1 MPTLT
6 FKVTAA
12 EARTIRAR
20 ARAAKGTVSTYL
32 RAAALPAPAKRAH
45 VKVVMKRHP
54 LSGLPYVAFPVGPK
68 VTAEEIKEALADF
81 P

>member
-12 EARTIRAR
+12 EAQIIRAR

-32 RAAALPAPAKRAH
+32 RAAALPAPAKPAP
-45 VKVVMKRHP
+45 VKLVFKKHP
-54 LSGLPYVAFPVGPK
+54 LSGLHYLASPVGPK

>member
-32 RAAALPAPAKRAH
+32 RAAALPAPAKCDPVRL
-45 VKVVMKRHP
+45 VFKKHP
-54 LSGLPYVAFPVGPK
+54 ISGASYIASPVGPT
-68 VTAEEIKEALADF
+68 VTDEEIKSALGDF

>member
-12 EARTIRAR
+12 EARVIRAR
-20 ARAAKGTVSTYL
+20 AREGQGSVSTYL
-32 RAAALPAPAKRAH
+32 RTCALPPPAKRAP
-45 VKVVMKRHP
+45 VKLVVKKHP
-54 LSGLPYVAFPVGPK
+54 VSGASYIARPHGPK
-68 VTAEEIKEALADF
+68 VSFADIQDALTEF

>member
-12 EARTIRAR
+12 EAATIRAR

-32 RAAALPAPAKRAH
+32 RKHALPAPAKRAP
-45 VKVVMKRHP
+45 VKLVFKKHP
-54 LSGLPYVAFPVGPK
+54 ISGASYIASPVGPK

>member
-12 EARTIRAR
+12 EARVIRAR
-20 ARAAKGTVSTYL
+20 ARAARGTLSTYL
-32 RAAALPAPAKRAH
+32 RAAALPAPAKRAP
-45 VKVVMKRHP
+45 VKLVFKKHP
-54 LSGLPYVAFPVGPK
+54 VSGASFIAFPVGPT
-68 VTAEEIKEALADF
+68 VTDEEIKSALADF